1 MNTSPTE
8 EAAPPTRNMEAY
20 QAYLRGLHIAEQEMY
35 SPETRRLEIQMFQRA
50 VKLDPSF
57 VLGYTRLS
65 RAHSGMVNLGMDRSE
80 ERVGMARQAVDKA
93 LELQP
98 ELPEVQ
104 LALGYF
110 YYHALQDYDKA
121 LEVFSDIESRLP
133 NAVDILMGKG
143 YILRRMGA
151 WEESTRYLKEALI
164 LSPRDAQLLGQLGVN
179 LIGMRSHE
187 EALEFIDRSI
197 ALAPDDRSSYL
208 YKVMVYFSVLG
219 DLEMS
224 RAVLE
229 AMPQRQDSTSEFFW
243 FLQHLFERNYPKA
256 LENIASM
263 PMEVYGS
270 QSEIVTKQGLN
281 GLIYHLMGERELSRE
296 AYSSALAI
304 LNREVEKSP
313 EDFRLHIALGRAH
326 AGLGNKEQAIE
337 EGKRGVELLP
347 ISKNALHGPDQVMHL
362 VRIYA
367 TLGEQN
373 AALDQLEYLMSIPCP
388 FSIHYLKIDPELDPL
403 RNNPRFKSLL
413 EQEEPLKR

>member
-1 MNTSPTE
+1 
-8 EAAPPTRNMEAY
+8 MEAY

-326 AGLGNKEQAIE
+326 AGLGNKARC
-337 EGKRGVELLP
+337 GTP
-347 ISKNALHGPDQVMHL
+347 SHL
-362 VRIYA
+362 KKCPSWAGSGDASRS
-367 TLGEQN
+367 
-373 AALDQLEYLMSIPCP
+373 YLR
-388 FSIHYLKIDPELDPL
+388 DA
-403 RNNPRFKSLL
+403 R
-413 EQEEPLKR
+413 